1 MAVGVV
7 RLPEATG
14 AFYIHCYLP
23 VFQHYGSWSRRLLE
37 VTGAFYIHCYL
48 PAVTPTITTG
58 YQKRI
63 LFSVNRHRHHLKL
76 ITLFDGRKVLSCG
89 ALFIGVLLA
98 ILAPLPLRASNDL
111 GFGVGGAMPAFASV
125 ALPLPGDMI
134 AIAIPALAV
143 ISAVLPD
150 DVSTLAAV
158 AATRAAVAQMGEA
171 VAVNRLGDGG
181 WGDWGDG
188 IPEPSV
194 RSFFLVRAI
203 VRRCCWWKCFAA
215 MFGSTCR

>member
-7 RLPEATG
+7 RLPGATG

-63 LFSVNRHRHHLKL
+63 LFSVNRHHHHLKL

-181 WGDWGDG
+181 WGGVG
-188 IPEPSV
+188 EV
-194 RSFFLVRAI
+194 
-203 VRRCCWWKCFAA
+203 
-215 MFGSTCR
+215 G